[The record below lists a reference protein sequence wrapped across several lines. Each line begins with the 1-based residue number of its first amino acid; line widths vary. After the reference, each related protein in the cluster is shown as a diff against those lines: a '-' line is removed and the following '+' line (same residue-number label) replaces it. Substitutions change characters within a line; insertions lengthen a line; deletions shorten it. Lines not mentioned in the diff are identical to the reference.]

1 VSAEPL
7 QAELLGETTPR
18 PSVDFRRSD
27 GGIDRV
33 SAGGSVQV
41 IPPVVETSAFPS
53 RSAAPAHELVPRLII
68 TVYGD
73 PAPQGSKKFVGVIN
87 GRGMLV
93 ESSKRVKPWR
103 AEVERAAREATQ
115 GAAPLDGNLVL
126 RMVFTMP
133 KPLSSPKR
141 KRTWPNKKP
150 DVSKLCRSTEDAL
163 KTAGAIAD
171 DSRIVEYAR
180 LAKVYPNE
188 DPEALSST
196 GVRIEIGRLES

>member
-1 VSAEPL
+1 MNDLGL
-7 QAELLGETTPR
+7 QADLLAAALQTPAHEVR
-18 PSVDFRRSD
+18 TNALD
-27 GGIDRV
+27 
-33 SAGGSVQV
+33 
-41 IPPVVETSAFPS
+41 
-53 RSAAPAHELVPRLII
+53 HELVPRLVIV
-68 TVYGD
+68 VYGD

-87 GRGMLV
+87 GRGMMV

-103 AEVERAAREATQ
+103 AEVEREAREAME
-115 GAAPLDGNLVL
+115 GAPPLDGNLVL

-171 DSRIVEYAR
+171 DSRIVEYTR

-196 GVRIEIGRLES
+196 GVRIEIGRLEA